1 MGWILVILAS
11 LFEVV
16 GILGLKKFSSEKNLN
31 NGILLFVGFIGSLTL
46 LYSAFN
52 YIQMS
57 IAYSVWVGIGTASA
71 VILNMFFFNEPKN
84 MGRILSLILII
95 IGVVGLK
102 AVS

>member
-1 MGWILVILAS
+1 
-11 LFEVV
+11 
-16 GILGLKKFSSEKNLN
+16 
-31 NGILLFVGFIGSLTL
+31 
-46 LYSAFN
+46 
-52 YIQMS
+52 MS

-71 VILNMFFFNEPKN
+71 VVLNMVFFNEPKN